1 MFYIKRLV
9 GLPGETLRIG
19 DDRHLVING
28 DPLDPTDH
36 PFELVY
42 SFDLGKEAEPA
53 RDSHFSG
60 HVNQKAYE
68 EYLENQR
75 NALAELNG
83 INPDRIFFSRGTI
96 SQNFMDGTQEFVV
109 PANRYMA
116 MGDNTVSSKDSRDW
130 GSLPGKNI
138 FGKAAFIYW
147 PFLGQQARN
156 RSNRFGWA
164 FQ

>member
-1 MFYIKRLV
+1 MQKR
-9 GLPGETLRIG
+9 
-19 DDRHLVING
+19 
-28 DPLDPTDH
+28 
-36 PFELVY
+36 
-42 SFDLGKEAEPA
+42 
-53 RDSHFSG
+53 
-60 HVNQKAYE
+60 
-68 EYLENQR
+68 R
-75 NALAELNG
+75 NALAEQNG
-83 INPDRIFFSRGTI
+83 INPDRIFFSHGGTI
-96 SQNFMDGTQEFVV
+96 SQNFMDGTQEFAV

-147 PFLGQQARN
+147 PFLGQEARN